1 MGTPCGACCWA
12 RRKKSLF
19 TAVSPSRWI
28 CPSHHGRRAAF
39 FILAYE
45 LETACKNHFLSPR
58 TNPLHPPFG
67 CHTLYVRKRGALYV
81 CREEAMAVTVK
92 QARSRRLNF
101 RATSWQER
109 LIRLGAQQRGVN
121 VTNFI
126 LESACLQAEQTLA
139 DKRTFELASKNWKK
153 FIQQLEAPPQKK
165 PALRKLFSEPS
176 ALESK

>member
-1 MGTPCGACCWA
+1 MN
-12 RRKKSLF
+12 R
-19 TAVSPSRWI
+19 
-28 CPSHHGRRAAF
+28 HHP
-39 FILAYE
+39 
-45 LETACKNHFLSPR
+45 T

-67 CHTLYVRKRGALYV
+67 CHTLYVRKEGALQVY
-81 CREEAMAVTVK
+81 REEAMAVTVK

-101 RATSWQER
+101 RVTSRQER

-153 FIQQLEAPPQKK
+153 FIQQLEAPPQER
-165 PALRKLFSEPS
+165 PTLRKLFSEPS
-176 ALESK
+176 VLETK